1 VATPRLQ
8 KLLLTLLAI
17 CCFSTTTVS
26 VQEKPL
32 NVFIL
37 VGQFNMEGQ
46 GSMEHDYNEG
56 KGNSAWAMAN
66 SNNAA
71 KMDKLKGGKGNTS
84 SDMIWA
90 SLANMNR

>member
-1 VATPRLQ
+1 MATPRLQ

-46 GSMEHDYNEG
+46 ASMDHDYNEG

-66 SNNAA
+66 SNSAA
-71 KMDKLKGGKGNTS
+71 KMNKLKGGKGNTS
-84 SDMIWA
+84 SEMIWT

>member
-1 VATPRLQ
+1 MATPRLQ

-26 VQEKPL
+26 VQEKLL

>member
-1 VATPRLQ
+1 MATPRLQ

-56 KGNSAWAMAN
+56 KGNSAWAMVNLN
-66 SNNAA
+66 SAA
-71 KMDKLKGGKGNTS
+71 KMHKLKGGKGNKS
-84 SDMIWA
+84 S
-90 SLANMNR
+90 